1 MGGAGGHM
9 FHPFDC
15 PDVNSGQD
23 LIEFFQKCINS
34 IRDNPPAL
42 KIDGVNLSFRLREN
56 PALSPGFEFVVDRG
70 SMKNLDVQGVTADNA
85 DERFV
90 SKDPSKPHGM
100 VEATKILLGIFNS
113 SLPEILPELERLKMT
128 DEPGHFGLYFN
139 TEFVLKKINVK
150 EYPFNFIAIHGVS
163 RFVPK
168 GPKSRKGINVN
179 VEQKL
184 LDQIRDKVQTF
195 ANQQDF
201 KVFTRIPAS
210 VKTNPNL
217 QNALNEE
224 FSIVYSRQM
233 RDPEEPGEMG
243 IGEGSTKPLKA
254 WLAGVDENPIKK
266 IVNISEEMREKYPQM
281 GKKQSPYAKN
291 IYLEVLR
298 GTPIN
303 KIAATD
309 DDIEPLVDGVV
320 IMHATRILGNAVL
333 DALESDDFGPAREQ
347 EGVVINDNTICA
359 GTPFKLTGDFIVG
372 GLETSFREQRMRPGR
387 LIEGI
392 INEQV
397 EGKYVI
403 LIPGGFKPPTGGH
416 YSLIKQYERRP
427 DVEKIIVVTGP
438 KPRDGVTLQQSQAI
452 FDIYGGFDDKVEFFT
467 TDQATPLSACYELM
481 KDEEFAAKYPNM
493 IFALGAGNKGGDPQR
508 IQQFKQYFDK
518 RPDLSNATIGT
529 YEPAKALEVAGKP
542 ASASR
547 MRGAMASG
555 DWETFKSL
563 LPDDNFYDDVVQ
575 VLMGQTTDIALEE
588 GKKDF
593 LSMTSLYSLVDEVL
607 LEKKK
612 RKKLT
617 KKQKFRRQVS
627 KKISKLRDEG
637 YPQGQAVAIAL
648 NMMSKK
654 ANKKKRNLS
663 EVEDDVLVSA
673 IKGLVGKL
681 DIFDDIRNIP
691 NFEQVVQR
699 LSDKIFGDL
708 KPIADQAKIEKDEK
722 AQEKLASSQKQPK
735 TEESIEEIS
744 SAGSVSGGAGG
755 FGPPNKYNPF
765 KRGEE

>member
-70 SMKNLDVQGVTADNA
+70 SMKDLDVQGVTADNA
-85 DERFV
+85 DERFI

-184 LDQIRDKVQTF
+184 LDQIRDKVQKF
-195 ANQQDF
+195 ANKQDF

-217 QNALNEE
+217 QNALNED
-224 FSIVYSRQM
+224 FTIVYSRQM

-243 IGEGSTKPLKA
+243 IGEGSTKPLKT

-266 IVNISEEMREKYPQM
+266 IVNISDEMRQKYPQM
-281 GKKQSPYAKN
+281 GRKQSAYAKN

-303 KIAATD
+303 QIAATD

-333 DALESDDFGPAREQ
+333 DALESDDFGPARDQ
-347 EGVVINDNTICA
+347 EGVVINDKTICA

-427 DVEKIIVVTGP
+427 DIAKVIVVTGP
-438 KPRDGVTLQQSQAI
+438 KPRGGVTLQQSQAI

-467 TDQATPLSACYELM
+467 TDDATPLTACYELM
-481 KDEEFAAKYPNM
+481 KDEEFVSKYPNM

-508 IQQFKQYFDK
+508 IQQFKEYFDK

-529 YEPAKALEVAGKP
+529 YEPAEALEVGGKP

-547 MRGAMASG
+547 MRAAMASG
-555 DWETFKSL
+555 DWETLKTL

-575 VLMGQTTDIALEE
+575 VLMGQNNEVTE
-588 GKKDF
+588 GF

-612 RKKLT
+612 ATPKTKKSRKK
-617 KKQKFRRQVS
+617 VS
-627 KKISKLRDEG
+627 RKIGKLKDEG
-637 YPQGQAVAIAL
+637 YPQDQAVAIAL
-648 NMMSKK
+648 NMFQSRKLEEADEESLREKIAELLKTLK
-654 ANKKKRNLS
+654 AYPDIKLLDDFDATAENLASGIAANLS
-663 EVEDDVLVSA
+663 S
-673 IKGLVGKL
+673 
-681 DIFDDIRNIP
+681 
-691 NFEQVVQR
+691 
-699 LSDKIFGDL
+699 
-708 KPIADQAKIEKDEK
+708 QAEENKEEKEAQ
-722 AQEKLASSQKQPK
+722 AQEKIQVT
-735 TEESIEEIS
+735 TEDQIEEASGVAAIS
-744 SAGSVSGGAGG
+744 GAPGG
-755 FGPPNKYNPF
+755 FGPPNKYDPF
-765 KRGEE
+765 KSLRRKRK